1 MRLPLYIGI
10 GLILFGSSCGGFRE
24 GRAVS
29 LSAGEY
35 YDLGRYARLDED
47 WEGAV
52 GYFEKALSAAEV
64 AGNDYYR
71 GYACQQLSALWAMA
85 CEYGAALDYARSS
98 VVALE
103 ACGET
108 AGACLSRL
116 EMAWHHLS
124 LGDYASAQALLPP
137 LRAAFSSPDSPAAP
151 RLAQLESALLDASA
165 PLESALIDAPAP
177 LESALLDASTSGSVA
192 GSAGVASSG
201 TPSSVAHSSCS
212 ASASGSG
219 SSSSGAAYHYD
230 KTLTKKD

>member
-1 MRLPLYIGI
+1 M
-10 GLILFGSSCGGFRE
+10 
-24 GRAVS
+24 S

-47 WEGAV
+47 WEGAI
-52 GYFEKALSAAEV
+52 GYFEKALSAAER

-85 CEYGAALDYARSS
+85 YEYPTALDYARSS

-103 ACGET
+103 ACGES

-165 PLESALIDAPAP
+165 
-177 LESALLDASTSGSVA
+177 SGSVA
-192 GSAGVASSG
+192 GPAGPAGPAGVAG
-201 TPSSVAHSSCS
+201 PSSPSSRARSSCT
-212 ASASGSG
+212 ASASGSVAGPAGVAG
-219 SSSSGAAYHYD
+219 SGSPSSGAAYQYD

>member
-1 MRLPLYIGI
+1 MHLRRLIWL
-10 GLILFGSSCGGFRE
+10 LLVLASCSGRE
-24 GRAVS
+24 TT
-29 LSAGEY
+29 LSPAEY

-64 AGNDYYR
+64 AGSDYYR
-71 GYACQQLSALWAMA
+71 GYACQQLSALWAMT
-85 CEYGAALDYARSS
+85 CEYSTALDYARSS

-103 ACGET
+103 ACGES

-165 PLESALIDAPAP
+165 SCP
-177 LESALLDASTSGSVA
+177 A
-192 GSAGVASSG
+192 GSAGVAG
-201 TPSSVAHSSCS
+201 PSSP
-212 ASASGSG
+212 
-219 SSSSGAAYHYD
+219 SSGAAYHYD

>member
-1 MRLPLYIGI
+1 M
-10 GLILFGSSCGGFRE
+10 
-24 GRAVS
+24 S

-47 WEGAV
+47 WEGAI

-64 AGNDYYR
+64 AGSDYYR
-71 GYACQQLSALWAMA
+71 GYACQQLSALWAMS
-85 CEYGAALDYARSS
+85 CEYSTALGYARSS

-124 LGDYASAQALLPP
+124 LGDPTSAQALLPP

-151 RLAQLESALLDASA
+151 RLAQLESALLD
-165 PLESALIDAPAP
+165 SALIDAPA
-177 LESALLDASTSGSVA
+177 SGSVA
-192 GSAGVASSG
+192 GSAGVA
-201 TPSSVAHSSCS
+201 
-212 ASASGSG
+212 GSG
-219 SSSSGAAYHYD
+219 SPSSGAACHYD

>member
-1 MRLPLYIGI
+1 M
-10 GLILFGSSCGGFRE
+10 
-24 GRAVS
+24 S

-52 GYFEKALSAAEV
+52 GYFEKALSAAER

-85 CEYGAALDYARSS
+85 YEYPTALDYARSS

-103 ACGET
+103 ACGES

-124 LGDYASAQALLPP
+124 LGDYASAQALLLP

-165 PLESALIDAPAP
+165 
-177 LESALLDASTSGSVA
+177 SGSVA
-192 GSAGVASSG
+192 GPAGPAGPAGVAG
-201 TPSSVAHSSCS
+201 PSSPSSRARSSCT
-212 ASASGSG
+212 ASASGSVAGPAGVAG
-219 SSSSGAAYHYD
+219 SGSPSSGAAYHYD

>member
-1 MRLPLYIGI
+1 M
-10 GLILFGSSCGGFRE
+10 
-24 GRAVS
+24 S

-64 AGNDYYR
+64 AGSDYYR

-165 PLESALIDAPAP
+165 
-177 LESALLDASTSGSVA
+177 SGSVA
-192 GSAGVASSG
+192 GSAGVAGSGSPSSG
-201 TPSSVAHSSCS
+201 ARSSCT
-212 ASASGSG
+212 ASASGSVAG
-219 SSSSGAAYHYD
+219 SAGVAGSCSPSSGARSSCTASASGPGSPSSVAAYQYD